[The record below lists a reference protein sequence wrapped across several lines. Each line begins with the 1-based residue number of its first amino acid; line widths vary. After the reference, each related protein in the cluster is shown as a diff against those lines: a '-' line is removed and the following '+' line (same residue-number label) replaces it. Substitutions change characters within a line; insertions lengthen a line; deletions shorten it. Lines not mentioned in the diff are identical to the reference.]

1 MNHGASQ
8 DLLHELE
15 GLPAGL
21 LDCSARDL
29 DRCLAGPT
37 LFHLPGRRPQ
47 PLFASVLLH
56 GNEATGLAAIQG
68 LIRRFGD
75 RPLPRAL
82 SVFVGNVAAAR
93 YGLRRLDHQPDYN
106 RIWPEGEAPDSPE
119 ARMMRRIVDTMARRG
134 VFASV
139 DIHNNTGL
147 NPHYACVNRLD
158 HRYLQLA
165 TLFSRTVVYFLRP
178 RGVQSMAFA
187 RLCPA
192 VTVECGKPGG
202 ARGARHA
209 VDYLDAC
216 LHLSE
221 IPSHRVADHDID
233 LFHSMAQ
240 VRIRE
245 GMSFS
250 FHEAP
255 VDIVFDDD
263 LDRFNFRELAAGT
276 ELGRVRHDHTLPLVA
291 IDESGEEVSAR
302 YFGIEDGRLILTRPA
317 MPSMLTL
324 DEQVVRQDCL
334 CYLMER
340 LALDTVP

>member
-1 MNHGASQ
+1 MNRSASHG
-8 DLLHELE
+8 LLHEME
-15 GLPAGL
+15 GLPEGILGAT
-21 LDCSARDL
+21 ARDL
-29 DRCLAGPT
+29 GQCLAGPT
-37 LFHLPGRRPQ
+37 LFHLPGRRPE

-56 GNEATGLAAIQG
+56 GNEETGLLAIQG
-68 LIRRFGD
+68 LIRRYRD

-82 SVFVGNVAAAR
+82 SVYVGNITAAR

-106 RIWPEGEAPDSPE
+106 RIWPEGEAPDSTE
-119 ARMMRRIVDTMARRG
+119 AQMMRRIVDIMAQRG

-139 DIHNNTGL
+139 DIHNNSGL
-147 NPHYACVNRLD
+147 NPHYACLNRLD

-192 VTVECGKPGG
+192 VTLECGKPGG
-202 ARGARHA
+202 VRGIQHA

-216 LHLSE
+216 LHLSD
-221 IPSHRVADHDID
+221 IPSHAVADHDID
-233 LFHSMAQ
+233 LFHTMAQ
-240 VRIRE
+240 VKVRE
-245 GMSFS
+245 GISFG

-255 VDIVFDDD
+255 VDIVFGDD
-263 LDRFNFRELAAGT
+263 LDRFNFRELPAET
-276 ELGRVRHDHTLPLVA
+276 ELGRVRDGHTLPLIA
-291 IDESGEEVSAR
+291 IDEAGAEVSER
-302 YFGIEDGRLILTRPA
+302 YFGIRDGRLLLTRAA

-324 DEQVVRQDCL
+324 DERVVRQDCL

-340 LALDTVP
+340 LSLERVP